1 MDSLRKGA
9 AIATN
14 TADVT
19 AIIPTYNAARFV
31 VQAVESVLGQTTV
44 PSQLVVVDDG
54 SSDGTAD
61 CLAPYRGRIQ
71 YIWQPNLGVSTAR
84 NRGLSEARNEIVAFL
99 DADDVWHPQ
108 KIEIQVEVLRHRSD
122 IGLLGARSF
131 EWPAAEFPP
140 LSIQAPPRLEAITW
154 RQLVL
159 CSGFS
164 TSTVMAWRSALMAA
178 GAFDPEMRR
187 AEDRDLYIRV
197 AKASK
202 VAKLDLPLTGAR
214 AGASTLSRQ
223 MATMRD
229 GGERL
234 LRKLRND
241 PDQPI
246 DLLLCRHAASCLDYN
261 CANTCEVA
269 GHRVRALGYLLKSLA
284 NYPWFLD
291 RRAIGTSFGRPKRFL
306 VLLSRLLRRMP
317 PESPG
322 RAALGDGEI
331 DALDSLMRRRMVAT

>member
-1 MDSLRKGA
+1 VTKLA
-9 AIATN
+9 PI
-14 TADVT
+14 TAV
-19 AIIPTYNAARFV
+19 IPTYNAARFV
-31 VQAVESVLGQTTV
+31 VQAVESVLAQTTV
-44 PSQLVVVDDG
+44 PSQVIVVDDG

-61 CLAPYRGRIQ
+61 CLAPCRGCIQ
-71 YIWQPNLGVSTAR
+71 YIRQPNLGVSAAR

-108 KIEIQVEVLRHRSD
+108 KIEIQAEVLRHRSD

-131 EWPAAEFPP
+131 EWPAAEFPA
-140 LSIQAPPRLEAITW
+140 LSVQTPPQLEAITW
-154 RQLVL
+154 RQLVT

-164 TSTVMAWRSALMAA
+164 TSTVVARRKALIDA
-178 GAFDPEMRR
+178 GAFDPGMRR

-197 AKASK
+197 AKSSI

-214 AGASTLSRQ
+214 AGAETLSRQ

-234 LRKLRND
+234 LAKLRND
-241 PDQPI
+241 PDRPI
-246 DLLLCRHAASCLDYN
+246 GWLLWRKAASCLDYN
-261 CANTCEVA
+261 CANTCEIA
-269 GHRVRALGYLLKSLA
+269 GHRVKALGYLLKSMA
-284 NYPWFLD
+284 GYPWFLD
-291 RRAIGTSFGRPKRFL
+291 RRAMGTSFGRPKRFL

-322 RAALGDGEI
+322 RAGLEDGEA
-331 DALDSLMRRRMVAT
+331 DALDSSMRRRMVAV